1 MRIRTI
7 AAGLV
12 VMACLVSFNSSPA
25 AAQVRVSAEEMAERL
40 TYRVTARYPDEARDA
55 GIQGTVELDVV
66 IDDEGGVSRLRVVTG
81 HPLLAMA
88 AVGAVEQ
95 WLYLPYSV
103 DGEPIEVATTVNVTF
118 TMR

>member
-12 VMACLVSFNSSPA
+12 VMACLVSFSSAPA
-25 AAQVRVSAEEMAERL
+25 AVQVRASAEVMAERF
-40 TYRVTARYPDEARDA
+40 TYRVTARYPDEARDT

-66 IDDEGGVSRLRVVTG
+66 IDDEGGVSDLRVATG

-88 AVGAVEQ
+88 AAGGGEQ
-95 WLYLPYSV
+95 WLCLPYSV
-103 DGEPIEVATTVNVTF
+103 DG
-118 TMR
+118 